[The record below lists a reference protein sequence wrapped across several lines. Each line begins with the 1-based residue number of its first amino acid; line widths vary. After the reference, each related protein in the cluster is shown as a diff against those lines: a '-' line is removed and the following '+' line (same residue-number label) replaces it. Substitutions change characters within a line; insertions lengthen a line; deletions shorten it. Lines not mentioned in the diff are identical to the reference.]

1 MCKSVE
7 KRKNNVKMD
16 AVVLH
21 SDIAR
26 LVLGKCSAAGAAL
39 RIQITISLLFARL
52 FEKTKVGKYIAAIL

>member
-1 MCKSVE
+1 M
-7 KRKNNVKMD
+7 KMD

-26 LVLGKCSAAGAAL
+26 LVLGKCSAAGPAL